1 MNKARELFLNQGQGP
16 GQGAYIRGSFKAVPN
31 PNLEP
36 SMKHERRIGPRQV
49 DNFARRESG
58 GEWTHASQH

>member
-16 GQGAYIRGSFKAVPN
+16 GQGAHVRWSLQAVAN
-31 PNLEP
+31 PTLEP
-36 SMKHERRIGPRQV
+36 SVKDKRRIGPTRV
-49 DNFARRESG
+49 DNFVARER